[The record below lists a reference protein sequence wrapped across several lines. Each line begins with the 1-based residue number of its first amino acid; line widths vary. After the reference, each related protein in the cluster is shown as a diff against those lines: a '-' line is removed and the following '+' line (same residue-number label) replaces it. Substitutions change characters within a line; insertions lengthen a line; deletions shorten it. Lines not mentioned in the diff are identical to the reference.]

1 MSRKI
6 EIEYCPD
13 TGLGG
18 PANKL
23 KKSVQDAFPG
33 VEIDYKEASSA
44 TSRIE
49 VAWNNDG
56 NKNIVWSNNKTD
68 TESNHPT
75 IIENLRL
82 AA

>member
-23 KKSVQDAFPG
+23 RKSIQEAFPE
-33 VEIDYKEASSA
+33 VEIDYKEASGA
-44 TSRIE
+44 TSRI
-49 VAWNNDG
+49 
-56 NKNIVWSNNKTD
+56 
-68 TESNHPT
+68 
-75 IIENLRL
+75 
-82 AA
+82 